1 MMMSKKSKLW
11 AAGLFIIAIGITM
24 VRVISPRL
32 HEPVPVLTVYFG
44 GLVVATVGLF
54 IVTLAIRSKP

>member
-1 MMMSKKSKLW
+1 MSMSKKTRLW
-11 AAGLFIIAIGITM
+11 TAGLFIIAIGVTM

-44 GLVVATVGLF
+44 GLVAATIGLL